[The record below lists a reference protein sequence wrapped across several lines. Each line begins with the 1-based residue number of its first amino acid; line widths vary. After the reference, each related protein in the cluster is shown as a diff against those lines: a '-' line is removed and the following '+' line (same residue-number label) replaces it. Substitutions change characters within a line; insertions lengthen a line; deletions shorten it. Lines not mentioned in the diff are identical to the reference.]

1 MIHNIIAMRNVI
13 KTLSMYIALEDLLLM
28 HFYLHQLNRTVL
40 KLGHS
45 CSFEWLMKNIQI
57 SLDILSF

>member
-13 KTLSMYIALEDLLLM
+13 NTLSMYIALEDLLLM
-28 HFYLHQLNRTVL
+28 HFYLHQLSRTVL

-57 SLDILSF
+57 SLAILSF